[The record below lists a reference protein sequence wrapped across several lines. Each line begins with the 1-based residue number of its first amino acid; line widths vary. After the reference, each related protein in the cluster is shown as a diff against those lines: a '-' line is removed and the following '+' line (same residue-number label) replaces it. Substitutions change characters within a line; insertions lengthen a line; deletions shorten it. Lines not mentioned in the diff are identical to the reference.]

1 MADWLEKGTNLAT
14 AISLPTLPWRIIM
27 LFSLFVA
34 WFAVDWKPLIRSY
47 YPRERLELFEH
58 ELCGLE
64 RAISTNRYILQVAG
78 QTDRLDTAIPE

>member
-14 AISLPTLPWRIIM
+14 AISLPTLPWRIIV

-34 WFAVDWKPLIRSY
+34 WLAVDWKALIRSY
-47 YPRERLELFEH
+47 YPRERLNAFDY

-64 RAISTNRYILQVAG
+64 RSISTNRHILQATG
-78 QTDRLDTAIPE
+78 ILDRLDSEIPL

>member
-1 MADWLEKGTNLAT
+1 MADWLEKGNNLAT

-27 LFSLFVA
+27 LSSLFVA

-58 ELCGLE
+58 ELCALE
-64 RAISTNRYILQVAG
+64 RTISANRYILQVAG
-78 QTDRLDTAIPE
+78 HTDRLDIAIPE

>member
-27 LFSLFVA
+27 LLSLIVA
-34 WFAVDWKPLIRSY
+34 WFAMDWKTFIRSH
-47 YPRERLELFEH
+47 YPMERLKAFED

-64 RAISTNRYILQVAG
+64 RSIKTNRHILQAAG
-78 QTDRLDTAIPE
+78 IVDRLDSEIPM